1 MARPKRIIQMEGATM
16 EKPISTPIIP
26 IATSIRERRLFRVS
40 EVAMMF
46 DVSERAVYLW
56 IENGHLAIEM
66 TPGGQKR
73 VTGESIDKCRFRKK
87 EEDKSE

>member
-1 MARPKRIIQMEGATM
+1 MEA
-16 EKPISTPIIP
+16 PISTPTTIPDPTPIIP

-40 EVAMMF
+40 EVADMF

-56 IENGHLAIEM
+56 IENGHLQIES

-73 VTGESIDKCRFRKK
+73 ITGESIDECRFRKK
-87 EEDKSE
+87 VEVGNE